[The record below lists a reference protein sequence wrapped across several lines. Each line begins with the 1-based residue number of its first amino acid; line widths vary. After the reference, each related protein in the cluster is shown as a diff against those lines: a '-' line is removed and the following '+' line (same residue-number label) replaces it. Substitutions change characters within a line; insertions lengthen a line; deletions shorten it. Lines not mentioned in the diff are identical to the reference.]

1 MPFRYIRMTQERFE
15 HLLSLVGPRISKPNT
30 TMREAISAAE
40 RLTLTL
46 RYLAGLCNKLK
57 LLQYV
62 GEVWMTAF
70 RFCNLNIP
78 EESPAIFCCVFP
90 CVLFRIII
98 FKFLA

>member
-1 MPFRYIRMTQERFE
+1 MPFRNIRMTQERFE
-15 HLLSLVGPRISKPNT
+15 HLLSLVGPRITKPNT

-62 GEVWMTAF
+62 GEVWTTAF
-70 RFCNLNIP
+70 RFGNLNIP
-78 EESPAIFCCVFP
+78 EESPAIFYYVFP